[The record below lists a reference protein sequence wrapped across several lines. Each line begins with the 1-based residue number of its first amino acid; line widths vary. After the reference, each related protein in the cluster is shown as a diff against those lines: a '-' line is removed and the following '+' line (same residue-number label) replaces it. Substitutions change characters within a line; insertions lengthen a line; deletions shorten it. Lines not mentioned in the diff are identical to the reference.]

1 MNLAT
6 KLYTIQLIYKGKVY
20 KKNAHIFIENKD
32 YNYLTSIYDKR
43 FLNNFVFV
51 IIDEPIK
58 PDKFDW
64 VADIYGC

>member
-6 KLYTIQLIYKGKVY
+6 KLYTNQLIYKGKVY
-20 KKNAHIFIENKD
+20 KKNAHILIENKD

-58 PDKFDW
+58 FN
-64 VADIYGC
+64 

>member
-6 KLYTIQLIYKGKVY
+6 KLYTNQLIYKGKVY

-58 PDKFDW
+58 FD
-64 VADIYGC
+64 